1 MSESQTIVVQTKLD
15 VHTARMQVR
24 RRAREMG
31 FDVTN
36 QARVALATS
45 SLALALRLGETEQDQ
60 VVIDCL
66 NSNERLGMRVACT
79 TGNSAAFNR
88 RPRPLRDVRW
98 LVDELT
104 VDLLEPDGLQVS
116 LVKWLPGRRGALDE
130 GVTVLTADCPVA
142 A

>member
-66 NSNERLGMRVACT
+66 NSNERLHDGQQCRFQPQVAPT
-79 TGNSAAFNR
+79 QGREVA
-88 RPRPLRDVRW
+88 
-98 LVDELT
+98 
-104 VDLLEPDGLQVS
+104 
-116 LVKWLPGRRGALDE
+116 GRR
-130 GVTVLTADCPVA
+130 ADRRHA
-142 A
+142 GTRRLAGQFGQMASREAGSAR

>member
-1 MSESQTIVVQTKLD
+1 MSESQTINVESKLD

-24 RRAREMG
+24 RWAREMG

-45 SLALALRLGETEQDQ
+45 SLALALKLGETEHGQ

-66 NSNERLGMRVACT
+66 NSDERLGMRVACT
-79 TGNSAAFNR
+79 AGNSAPFSR
-88 RPRPLRDVRW
+88 QSHPLRDVRW

-104 VDLLEPDGLQVS
+104 VDMLGSGGLQVS

-130 GVTVLTADCPVA
+130 GETILVA
-142 A
+142 